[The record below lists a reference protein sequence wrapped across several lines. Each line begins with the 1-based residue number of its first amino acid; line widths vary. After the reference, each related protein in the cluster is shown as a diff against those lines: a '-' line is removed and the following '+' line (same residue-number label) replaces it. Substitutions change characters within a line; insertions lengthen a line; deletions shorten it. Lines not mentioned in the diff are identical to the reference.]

1 MIHADGALSRS
12 DSPELPSV
20 LPFSFVPFQKAI
32 MDLFELTRALVD
44 IESVTNNEAV
54 AGEFLFRH
62 LSPLAAKYGGR
73 VERMPVEAQRFN
85 VFASWGKPVVTLSTH
100 MDTVPPFFPLSEDD
114 EFFWGR
120 GACDAKG
127 IMAAMIC
134 AAENLLTEGI
144 SGLGLLL
151 VVGEERNSAGA
162 RVAAQTPRGSRYLI
176 NGEPTENKLCMA
188 SKGAL
193 RFELV
198 AHGQLAHSGYPELGR
213 SAIEALLDVLEN
225 IRHLTLPQNSLLGK
239 TTLNIGTVSGG
250 RAPNVVA
257 DEARAAIMFRLV
269 GDAAPVREAVHEAV
283 AGRVELREGLYTP
296 AVHLSAFDGMPT
308 SIVAFTTDV
317 PTLHE
322 TWGTP
327 FLIGPG
333 SIHVAHTAEERI
345 AKRELRDAVPIYAS
359 MVKRLLAAHSAASGQ
374 AQ

>member
-1 MIHADGALSRS
+1 
-12 DSPELPSV
+12 
-20 LPFSFVPFQKAI
+20 

-44 IESVTNNEAV
+44 IESVTNDEANI
-54 AGEFLFRH
+54 GEFLIRH
-62 LSPLAAKYGGR
+62 LSPLAAKYGGH
-73 VERMPVEAQRFN
+73 VERMAVEAQRFN
-85 VFASWGKPVVTLSTH
+85 VFASWGHPIVTLSTH

-127 IMAAMIC
+127 IIAAMISTV
-134 AAENLLTEGI
+134 EQLLAEGI
-144 SGLGLLL
+144 SNLGLLF

-162 RVAAQTPRGSRYLI
+162 RIAAKTPRGSRYLI
-176 NGEPTENKLCMA
+176 NGEPTENKLCVA

-198 AHGQLAHSGYPELGR
+198 ARGQLAHSGYPELGR
-213 SAIEALLDVLEN
+213 SAIDALLDVLED
-225 IRHLTLPQNSLLGK
+225 IRHLALPADSLLGK
-239 TTLNIGTVSGG
+239 STLNIGTISGG

-257 DEARAAIMFRLV
+257 DEARAEIMFRLV
-269 GDAAPVREAVHEAV
+269 GDAAPVRESVAEAV
-283 AGRVELREGLYTP
+283 AGRVEAREVLYTP
-296 AVHLSAFDGMPT
+296 VFHFSAFDGLPT
-308 SIVAFTTDV
+308 SVVAFTTDV

-345 AKRELRDAVPIYAS
+345 AKRELRDAVRIYAS
-359 MVKRLLAAHSAASGQ
+359 MVKRLLASHTEASGKSE
-374 AQ
+374 

>member
-1 MIHADGALSRS
+1 M
-12 DSPELPSV
+12 V
-20 LPFSFVPFQKAI
+20 
-32 MDLFELTRALVD
+32 LFELTRALVD

-54 AGEFLFRH
+54 CGEFLFRH

-85 VFASWGKPVVTLSTH
+85 VFASWGQPRVTLSTH

-127 IMAAMIC
+127 IIAAMIC
-134 AAENLLTEGI
+134 AVEKLLAEDI
-144 SGLGLLL
+144 SDLGLLF

-162 RVAAQTPRGSRYLI
+162 RIAAKTPRGSRYLI
-176 NGEPTENKLCMA
+176 NGEPTENKLCVA

-193 RFELV
+193 RFELT
-198 AHGQLAHSGYPELGR
+198 AKGRLAHSGYPELGS
-213 SAIEALLDVLEN
+213 SAIHTLLDVLN
-225 IRHLTLPQNSLLGK
+225 DVRRLALPEDSLLGK
-239 TTLNIGTVSGG
+239 TTLNIGTISGG

-257 DEARAAIMFRLV
+257 DEARAELMFRLV
-269 GDAAPVREAVHEAV
+269 GDAAPVREAVHQTV
-283 AGRVELREGLYTP
+283 AGRVESREVLYTP
-296 AVHLSAFDGMPT
+296 VFHFSSFDGLPT
-308 SIVAFTTDV
+308 TVVAFATDV
-317 PTLHE
+317 PVLHE

-345 AKRELRDAVPIYAS
+345 AKRELCDAVPIYAG
-359 MVKRLLAAHSAASGQ
+359 MVKQLLASHAQASGKYQ
-374 AQ
+374 